1 MGNETPSETSAILD
15 MLLPALGDIDLVL
28 LDIRFYSIDII
39 MALNG
44 RRMNY
49 SIFVRK
55 NVIVKEE
62 LSNIY

>member
-1 MGNETPSETSAILD
+1 MGNETPSETSTILD

>member
-44 RRMNY
+44 RRMNC